1 MDNLVEKL
9 DPIFVV
15 DLFPKLNGKLI
26 NLLKSLEPQEW
37 QNPTICP
44 LWTVKDIV
52 SHLLDTNLRKI
63 SIYRDNYF
71 CESGQNI
78 NSYQDLVAYLNQLN
92 ADWVKATSRISPK
105 ILIDLLDQATKEV
118 YLVLKALDPFQP
130 SIFSV
135 AWAGEETSD
144 NWFDI
149 AREYTEHW
157 HHQQQIRLATN
168 RVEQDRIDTRELYF
182 PVLDAFM
189 RALPYTY
196 RNTNTEENTLL
207 KFNITGKSG
216 GSWFLLRQNNNWQLV
231 KELSLAITTEVNIDQ
246 NIAWR
251 LFTKGIDRQLALK
264 DISIIGDKELA
275 QPVINM
281 LSVMA

>member
-26 NLLKSLEPQEW
+26 DLLKSLEPQEW

-118 YLVLKALDPFQP
+118 YLVLKALDPFQT

-182 PVLDAFM
+182 PLLDAFM

-207 KFNITGKSG
+207 KFNITGESG

>member
-26 NLLKSLEPQEW
+26 DLLKSLEPQEW

-118 YLVLKALDPFQP
+118 YLVLKALDPFQT

-207 KFNITGKSG
+207 KFNITGESG

-251 LFTKGIDRQLALK
+251 LFTKGIDKQLALK